1 MTSLI
6 LIWLSAG
13 AMFLGF
19 AIGSFAGWMH
29 ERRSENNRRKREAQ
43 RLANDDFG
51 KHLRGATDSLKHGSG
66 YDITENNLKGAVIT
80 RIPGRTSDSLD

>member
-1 MTSLI
+1 MTPLI

-19 AIGSFAGWMH
+19 AIGSFAGWLH

-43 RLANDDFG
+43 RLANLDFG
-51 KHLRGATDSLKHGSG
+51 GYIRRVTDSIKHEDVLYADGDSII
-66 YDITENNLKGAVIT
+66 YKKP
-80 RIPGRTSDSLD
+80 RSSDSLD